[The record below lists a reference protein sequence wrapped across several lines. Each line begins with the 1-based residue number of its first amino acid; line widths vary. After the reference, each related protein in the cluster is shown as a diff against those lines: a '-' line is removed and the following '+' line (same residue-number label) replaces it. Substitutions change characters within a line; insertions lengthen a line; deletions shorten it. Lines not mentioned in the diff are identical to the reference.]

1 MIYQSKWC
9 FSIRASPND
18 LSPND
23 LPIQMIFQSEWFFS
37 PNDFSVLMIFQ
48 SKWSQSKWSQSKQF
62 PSPNDPSPVDPSPI
76 NPSLNYSGPI
86 WQMQRQYGLL
96 CEGNT
101 YWKNPDSM
109 FKSFTEIPQ
118 TEQHVIGTVNLLW
131 LGQQKQPGKESRA
144 IKRGFLGIALFYQQ
158 III

>member
-76 NPSLNYSGPI
+76 NPSLNDSGPFFYFFH
-86 WQMQRQYGLL
+86 MSRVASMRPSHTPTPHRKRPKLL
-96 CEGNT
+96 G
-101 YWKNPDSM
+101 K
-109 FKSFTEIPQ
+109 
-118 TEQHVIGTVNLLW
+118 
-131 LGQQKQPGKESRA
+131 QKPLQLPK
-144 IKRGFLGIALFYQQ
+144 Q
-158 III
+158 IIIYSLCLIYQTETAMEGYQWAMA